1 MNRRKRKIYPIAII
15 IVGLILVFSAMG
27 ISSRNIHRDLENEMQ
42 MTLGDVASQNVL
54 AVQNEVKMQYKLL
67 QGYADKMQSNPG
79 QELDILQDM
88 EMFVE
93 QYDFKRMGYIYADG
107 TAYTTDNHTLDL
119 GDRNFFLK
127 SMEGK
132 PWISATLGDRISGEQ
147 EAINVFSVPVYEA
160 DGTAVKGVIFATYR
174 NEIFRDMMDVD
185 FFDNQGFSCI
195 VRTDGT
201 VIAHSRNSQI
211 AESDNFFEHIS
222 QEGEDGYASV
232 AQMQEIMAYGG
243 SGYGECVHQNGDA
256 AMFYYEPVNEDSYG
270 SRWYMVAI
278 APQAVMDARM
288 EPIMRHVQLLA
299 ASLVVIAGLGVT
311 AFIHTQ
317 RKRREELES
326 LAYEDSLTG
335 GYNFVKFREMAQNR
349 AGLTG
354 YVIAMDLAE
363 FKLINSSFGIQKG
376 DETLLAIWKLLREN
390 VSDNELA
397 ARVNADRFV
406 LFLQAADKADLEKRI
421 NHLIKQIEKIPTQL
435 NIPALFPVFGIYFVE
450 SLNEADKC
458 YGFAVQA
465 KHLVKGRRDRHY
477 AFYDEIDYKRLME
490 NKELEDRFEEALAN
504 GEFEVWY
511 QPKYSAQSG
520 EIIGAEALVR
530 WRRADGRMLPPG
542 VFIPLF
548 EKNGCISI
556 LDELVFRKV
565 CERQRERLEMGKV
578 PLPVSVNISRVS
590 LYFEQIVERYV
601 NILKEVDLDV
611 KYVQLE
617 ITESATVDNLDIVGR
632 IERFH
637 EVGFQMLLD
646 DFGSGYS
653 ALSAL
658 NTLRF
663 DTLKLDKSLIDY
675 IGDSRGE
682 KLLKY
687 ITRLGQSLGFRIT
700 AEGVET
706 EAQVE
711 FLKNLKCDD
720 IQGYFFSK
728 PLPMNEYEE
737 LVYG

>member
-1 MNRRKRKIYPIAII
+1 MGKRKRKIYPIAII
-15 IVGLILVFSAMG
+15 IIGLVLVFSAVAV
-27 ISSRNIHRDLENEMQ
+27 SSMNIREDLEKEMQ
-42 MTLGDVASQNVL
+42 MTLGDVASQNIL
-54 AVQNEVKMQYKLL
+54 AVHNEVNMQYKLL
-67 QGYADKMQSNPG
+67 QGYAEKMQNNPG
-79 QELDILQDM
+79 QELAILKDM
-88 EMFVE
+88 TTFVK

-147 EAINVFSVPVYEA
+147 ESINVFSVPVYDS
-160 DGTAVKGVIFATYR
+160 DGATIKGVIFATYR

-185 FFDNQGFSCI
+185 FFGAQGFSCI
-195 VRTDGT
+195 VGTDGT
-201 VIAHSRNSQI
+201 VIAHSQNSPI
-211 AESDNFFEHIS
+211 AETANFFDHIY
-222 QEGEDGYASV
+222 QESEEGSASV
-232 AQMQEIMAYGG
+232 VQIQDIMASGG
-243 SGYGECVHQNGDA
+243 SGYGECTHQNGDS
-256 AMFYYEPVNEDSYG
+256 AMFYYKPVNESTYG
-270 SRWYMVAI
+270 SQWYMVAI

-288 EPIMRHVQLLA
+288 EPVLRHVQALA
-299 ASLVVIAGLGVT
+299 AALVVIAGLGVT
-311 AFIHTQ
+311 AFIRLQ

-326 LAYEDSLTG
+326 LAYEDNLTG
-335 GYNFVKFREMAQNR
+335 GYNFAKFREMARNR
-349 AGLTG
+349 AGLSG

-363 FKLINSSFGIQKG
+363 FKLVNSSFGVQKG
-376 DETLLAIWKLLREN
+376 DETLLTLWKLLREN
-390 VSDNELA
+390 VSDNELV

-406 LFLQAADKADLEKRI
+406 LFLQARDRENLENRI
-421 NHLIKQIEKIPTQL
+421 NYLIKKIEKIPAQL
-435 NIPALFPVFGIYFVE
+435 NIPALFPVFGIYYVE
-450 SLNEADKC
+450 ALDEADKC

-477 AFYDEIDYKRLME
+477 AFYDEIDYKKLME
-490 NKELEDRFEEALAN
+490 NKELEDRFDEALAN

-511 QPKYSAQSG
+511 QPKYSVQSG
-520 EIIGAEALVR
+520 EVIGAEALVR

-565 CERQRERLEMGKV
+565 CERQRERLEMGKN

-590 LYFEQIVERYV
+590 LYFDQIVERYES
-601 NILKEVDLDV
+601 ILKEVDLDV

-617 ITESATVDNLDIVGR
+617 ITESATVDNVDVGGL

-653 ALSAL
+653 SLSSL
-658 NTLRF
+658 NTMRF

-706 EAQVE
+706 EAQVA

-728 PLPMNEYEE
+728 PLPMSEYEE

>member
-1 MNRRKRKIYPIAII
+1 M
-15 IVGLILVFSAMG
+15 VFSAVAF
-27 ISSRNIHRDLENEMQ
+27 SSMNIRKDLEKEMQ

-54 AVQNEVKMQYKLL
+54 AVYNEVKMQHKFL
-67 QGYADKMQSNPG
+67 QGYAEKMQSASG
-79 QELDILQDM
+79 QELDVLMDM
-88 EMFVE
+88 EPFVG

-132 PWISATLGDRISGEQ
+132 PWMSATLGDRISGED
-147 EAINVFSVPVYEA
+147 EAINVFSVPVYAA
-160 DGTAVKGVIFATYR
+160 DGTTVKGVLFATYR

-185 FFDNQGFSCI
+185 FFDSQGFSCI

-201 VIAHSRNSQI
+201 VIAHSQNSQI
-211 AESDNFFEHIS
+211 AESENFFEHIC
-222 QEGEDGYASV
+222 QESEAGCASV
-232 AQMQEIMAYGG
+232 AQMQAIMASGG
-243 SGYGECVHQNGDA
+243 SGYGECIHQNGNST
-256 AMFYYEPVNEDSYG
+256 MFYYEPVNENTYG
-270 SRWYMVAI
+270 SQWYMVAI
-278 APQAVMDARM
+278 APQTVMDARM
-288 EPIMRHVQLLA
+288 APVLRNVQMLA
-299 ASLVVIAGLGVT
+299 AALIVIAGLGVT
-311 AFIHTQ
+311 AFIRLQ
-317 RKRREELES
+317 RKRSEELES

-335 GYNFVKFREMAQNR
+335 GYNFAKFREMAQNR

-363 FKLINSSFGIQKG
+363 FKLINSSFGVQKG
-376 DETLLAIWKLLREN
+376 DETLLALWKILREN
-390 VSDNELA
+390 VSDNELV

-406 LFLQAADKADLEKRI
+406 LFLQAVDKADLENRI
-421 NHLIKQIEKIPTQL
+421 YHLIKKIEKIPTQL
-435 NIPALFPVFGIYFVE
+435 NIPALFPVFGIYYVE
-450 SLNEADKC
+450 SLKEADKC

-477 AFYDEIDYKRLME
+477 AFYDEIDYKKLME
-490 NKELEDRFEEALAN
+490 NKELEDRFDEALAN

-556 LDELVFRKV
+556 LDEFVFRKV
-565 CERQRERLEMGKV
+565 CERQRERLEMGKN

-590 LYFEQIVERYV
+590 LYFDQIVERYES
-601 NILKEVDLDV
+601 ILKEIDLDV

-617 ITESATVDNLDIVGR
+617 ITESATVDNVDVGSL

-653 ALSAL
+653 ALSSL
-658 NTLRF
+658 NTMRF

-720 IQGYFFSK
+720 IQGYYFSK
-728 PLPMNEYEE
+728 PLPLQEYEI